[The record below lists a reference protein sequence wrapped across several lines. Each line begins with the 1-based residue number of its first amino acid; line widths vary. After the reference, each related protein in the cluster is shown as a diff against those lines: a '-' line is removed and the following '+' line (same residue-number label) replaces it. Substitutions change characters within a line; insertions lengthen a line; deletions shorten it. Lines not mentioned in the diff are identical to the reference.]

1 MFDFPFL
8 YLSVNF
14 NADYDA
20 IDCVEALTFFEDQ
33 NPSIN
38 QPLVLLSGFSYQSIM
53 MRDGKLKQSCYVPSS
68 SAEVIGNN
76 LDLVTEIL
84 LRVPAKPLLKFKCVS
99 KQWLSL
105 ISDPKFCASHT
116 HHQPPTAPS
125 ALFLLNYLASSPQ
138 LIVPLKNEP
147 MPITT
152 PFLDHLNIPGFCID
166 QSCNGL
172 LLCSSTC
179 IDSTD
184 LGYWFFICNPTT
196 NHFKRI
202 SHPVHKFDK
211 FHHPPVL
218 CLAFDPLKSFNYKVV
233 CFYQVVSGG
242 YQIDVYSSETG
253 SWGLNQIPFV
263 NPPLKIH
270 EWVFCNDA
278 IHWCSLE
285 ENSQYFD
292 VSSESVNILPM
303 PPRCQLDITYFGGS
317 RGHLHMGVGISRLVL
332 EFDIWELKEDYSGWF
347 IKYHL
352 DLHSMRRVLANRCP
366 LSVLSLIRAEKED
379 ESTIVFVVDG
389 RAMSYNL
396 YDRRSKMLCDLLQKT
411 NPYSAYLKFHAYEY
425 FETLIHV

>member
-1 MFDFPFL
+1 M
-8 YLSVNF
+8 
-14 NADYDA
+14 
-20 IDCVEALTFFEDQ
+20 
-33 NPSIN
+33 
-38 QPLVLLSGFSYQSIM
+38 
-53 MRDGKLKQSCYVPSS
+53 
-68 SAEVIGNN
+68 
-76 LDLVTEIL
+76 
-84 LRVPAKPLLKFKCVS
+84 
-99 KQWLSL
+99 
-105 ISDPKFCASHT
+105 
-116 HHQPPTAPS
+116 
-125 ALFLLNYLASSPQ
+125 
-138 LIVPLKNEP
+138 
-147 MPITT
+147 

-179 IDSTD
+179 LDSTD

-211 FHHPPVL
+211 FPHPPVL

-233 CFYQVVSGG
+233 CFYQVVSGE

-263 NPPLKIH
+263 NPPPLKIH

-303 PPRCQLDITYFGGS
+303 PPRGKLDITYFGGS

-352 DLHSMRRVLANRCP
+352 DLHSMTNRCP
-366 LSVLSLIRAEKED
+366 LSFLSVIRAEKED

-396 YDRRSKMLCDLLQKT
+396 YDRRSKMLCDSLQKT
-411 NPYSAYLKFHAYEY
+411 NPYSGYLKFHAYEY
-425 FETLIHV
+425 FETLFHV

>member
-1 MFDFPFL
+1 
-8 YLSVNF
+8 
-14 NADYDA
+14 
-20 IDCVEALTFFEDQ
+20 
-33 NPSIN
+33 
-38 QPLVLLSGFSYQSIM
+38 
-53 MRDGKLKQSCYVPSS
+53 
-68 SAEVIGNN
+68 
-76 LDLVTEIL
+76 
-84 LRVPAKPLLKFKCVS
+84 
-99 KQWLSL
+99 
-105 ISDPKFCASHT
+105 
-116 HHQPPTAPS
+116 
-125 ALFLLNYLASSPQ
+125 
-138 LIVPLKNEP
+138 
-147 MPITT
+147 
-152 PFLDHLNIPGFCID
+152 
-166 QSCNGL
+166 
-172 LLCSSTC
+172 
-179 IDSTD
+179 
-184 LGYWFFICNPTT
+184 
-196 NHFKRI
+196 
-202 SHPVHKFDK
+202 
-211 FHHPPVL
+211 
-218 CLAFDPLKSFNYKVV
+218 LAFDPLKSFNYKVV

-253 SWGLNQIPFV
+253 SWGFNQIPFV
-263 NPPLKIH
+263 NPPSLKIH

-303 PPRCQLDITYFGGS
+303 PPRGKLDITYFGGS

-366 LSVLSLIRAEKED
+366 LSVLSLIRAENED
-379 ESTIVFVVDG
+379 ESTIVFVVDD

>member
-1 MFDFPFL
+1 
-8 YLSVNF
+8 
-14 NADYDA
+14 
-20 IDCVEALTFFEDQ
+20 
-33 NPSIN
+33 
-38 QPLVLLSGFSYQSIM
+38 M

-105 ISDPKFCASHT
+105 ISDPKFCASYT
-116 HHQPPTAPS
+116 HHQPPAAPS

-138 LIVPLKNEP
+138 LIVPLKNEL
-147 MPITT
+147 MPITM
-152 PFLDHLNIPGFCID
+152 PFWDHLNIPGFCID

-202 SHPVHKFDK
+202 SHPVHKFDE

-233 CFYQVVSGG
+233 CFYHVVSGG

-253 SWGLNQIPFV
+253 SWGFNQIPFV
-263 NPPLKIH
+263 NPPSLKIH

-411 NPYSAYLKFHAYEY
+411 NPYSALQKTNPYSAYLKFHAYEY